1 MLDSQRPV
9 LQASRPS
16 QTIATMGPLSMSEYL
31 VSNGCAS
38 HKLLHT
44 CNETLEERL
53 RGEIFVVL
61 LKMFLG
67 RRDHL
72 QGYQFVSSLLESGH
86 DVSNKSALDAIW
98 LDGNEGLFVRHL
110 ECSWML

>member
-1 MLDSQRPV
+1 
-9 LQASRPS
+9 
-16 QTIATMGPLSMSEYL
+16 MGPLSMSEYL

-72 QGYQFVSSLLESGH
+72 QGYQFVSSPLSYDSLS
-86 DVSNKSALDAIW
+86 LDA
-98 LDGNEGLFVRHL
+98 
-110 ECSWML
+110 